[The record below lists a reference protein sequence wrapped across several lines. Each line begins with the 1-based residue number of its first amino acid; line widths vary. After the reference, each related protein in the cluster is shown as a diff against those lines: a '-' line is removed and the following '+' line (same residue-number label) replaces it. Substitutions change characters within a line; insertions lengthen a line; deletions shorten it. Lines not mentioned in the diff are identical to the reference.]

1 MPQFLPKR
9 ISRVIGRT
17 FPFVHGIQ
25 QTKSNIIGTF
35 NTKLSSSITHP
46 NNLVFWKVVAKGNIQ
61 NSSCFKRQEQ
71 RSYYIAFPPPSISVN
86 KRRDFRVIIKR
97 LWGGDNF
104 VRCWSRDPF
113 VLPNKNP
120 LAITYTPT
128 RASFD
133 NFQPI
138 VNAPPGERRAGSK
151 LGVENIPMGI
161 ISCSINLG
169 QQRVWI

>member
-9 ISRVIGRT
+9 LPRVTSRT
-17 FPFVHGIQ
+17 FPFIRGIQ
-25 QTKSNIIGTF
+25 HITSNIIGTF
-35 NTKLSSSITHP
+35 NTKFSSFITHP
-46 NNLVFWKVVAKGNIQ
+46 NNLIFRKAMAKGNIQ
-61 NSSCFKRQEQ
+61 NSSSFKRQEQ
-71 RSYYIAFPPPSISVN
+71 RSYYITFPPSSFFVN
-86 KRRDFRVIIKR
+86 KRRDSRLIIKR

-104 VRCWSRDPF
+104 VHSRSRKAF

-151 LGVENIPMGI
+151 LGVEDIPMGI
-161 ISCSINLG
+161 ISYSINLG
-169 QQRVWI
+169 HQRVRI

>member
-9 ISRVIGRT
+9 LPGVTSRT
-17 FPFVHGIQ
+17 FPFIRGIQ
-25 QTKSNIIGTF
+25 HITSNIIGTF
-35 NTKLSSSITHP
+35 NTKFSSSITHP
-46 NNLVFWKVVAKGNIQ
+46 NNLTFQKAVAKGNIQ

-71 RSYYIAFPPPSISVN
+71 RSYYIAFPPSSFFVN
-86 KRRDFRVIIKR
+86 KRRDSRLIIKR
-97 LWGGDNF
+97 LRGGDNF
-104 VRCWSRDPF
+104 VRSRSRKPF

-128 RASFD
+128 GASFD

-138 VNAPPGERRAGSK
+138 INAPPYERRAGSK

-161 ISCSINLG
+161 VPCSIHFCH
-169 QQRVWI
+169 Q